1 MNAFSAEMIKLRRSQ
16 AWAVVVLLPLI
27 IAGVGTFNTI
37 ASGAELAEGWRTLW
51 LRTVVFY
58 GLFPLALGVA
68 VLASL
73 AWKSEHRGGNWNAL
87 MSGPVPSTRIVIAK
101 TAVVATL
108 TAAMNVVMLAA
119 VVVVGKVVF
128 SLDGMLPSELF
139 ATSALVVV
147 GSLPVAALQSGLSMA
162 IRSFAVPIAI
172 ALVGAGTS
180 VFLLTAEVTEAIF
193 VLPYALATRA
203 TQLASGTFSDSG
215 SLTTGSALSVLTA
228 TALLTVV
235 VVAVTG
241 RALNRRDIHVR

>member
-37 ASGAELAEGWRTLW
+37 AAGEELADGWHTLW

-87 MSGPVPSTRIVIAK
+87 MGGPVSSLRIVIAK

-108 TAAMNVVMLAA
+108 TALMNIVMLAA
-119 VVVVGKVVF
+119 VVVLGKVVF
-128 SLDGMLPSELF
+128 SLDGMLPSEFAATGALF
-139 ATSALVVV
+139 VV

-172 ALVGAGTS
+172 ALVGAGLS
-180 VFLLTAEVTEAIF
+180 VFLLTAEVSGAIF
-193 VLPYALATRA
+193 VVPYALATRA
-203 TQLASGTFSDSG
+203 SQLGSGTFGDSG
-215 SLTTGSALSVLTA
+215 SLTAAAALSVLTA
-228 TALLTVV
+228 TALLTV
-235 VVAVTG
+235 AVIGATS
-241 RALNRRDIHVR
+241 RLLDRSDVHVR

>member
-16 AWAVVVLLPLI
+16 AWTVVVLLPLI

-37 ASGAELAEGWRTLW
+37 TSGEELADGWHTLW

-73 AWKSEHRGGNWNAL
+73 AWRSEHRGGNWNAL
-87 MSGPVPSTRIVIAK
+87 MSGPVSSVRIVIAK

-119 VVVVGKVVF
+119 VVVLGKVVF
-128 SLDGMLPSELF
+128 SLDGMLPTELF

-147 GSLPVAALQSGLSMA
+147 ASLPLAALQSGLSMA

-172 ALVGAGTS
+172 ALVGAGLS
-180 VFLLTAEVTEAIF
+180 VFLLTAEVTGAIF

-203 TQLASGTFSDSG
+203 TQLATGTFGDSG
-215 SLTTGSALSVLTA
+215 SLTTAAALSVLAA
-228 TALLTVV
+228 TALLALA
-235 VVAVTG
+235 VVASTA
-241 RALNRRDIHVR
+241 RTLDRRDIHVH

>member
-1 MNAFSAEMIKLRRSQ
+1 MNAYAAEMIKLRRSQ

-37 ASGAELAEGWRTLW
+37 ASGAELADGWRTLW

-87 MSGPVPSTRIVIAK
+87 MSGPVPSVRIVIAK

-108 TAAMNVVMLAA
+108 TAAMNVVMLAT
-119 VVVVGKVVF
+119 VVAVGKVVF

-147 GSLPVAALQSGLSMA
+147 GSLPVAALQSALSMN

-172 ALVGAGTS
+172 ALVGAGMS
-180 VFLLTAEVTEAIF
+180 VFALTAELTGAIF
-193 VLPYALATRA
+193 VLPYAVSTRA
-203 TQLASGTFSDSG
+203 TQLATGTFGDSG

-228 TALLTVV
+228 TVVLTLA
-235 VVAVTG
+235 VVALTARVLE
-241 RALNRRDIHVR
+241 RKDIHVQ

>member
-87 MSGPVPSTRIVIAK
+87 MSGPVPSTRIAIAK
-101 TAVVATL
+101 AAAVATL
-108 TAAMNVVMLAA
+108 TAIMNIVMLAA
-119 VVVVGKVVF
+119 VVVLGKVVF
-128 SLDGMLPSELF
+128 SLEGMLPSELF

-172 ALVGAGTS
+172 ALVGAGIS
-180 VFLLTAEVTEAIF
+180 VFFLTAEVTEAIM
-193 VLPYALATRA
+193 LPYALATRA
-203 TQLASGTFSDSG
+203 TQLASGTFGDSG
-215 SLTTGSALSVLTA
+215 SLTTGAALSVLTA
-228 TALLTVV
+228 AALLTAV
-235 VVAVTG
+235 VVAMTG
-241 RALNRRDIHVR
+241 RALDRKDIHVQ